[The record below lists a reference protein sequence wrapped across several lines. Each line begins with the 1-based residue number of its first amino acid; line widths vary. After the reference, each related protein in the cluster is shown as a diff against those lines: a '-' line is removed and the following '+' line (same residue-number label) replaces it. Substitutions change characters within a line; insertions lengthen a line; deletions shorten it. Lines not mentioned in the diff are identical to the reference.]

1 MDVEPLGDIEL
12 ERILV
17 PYVVTPFFAYLQ
29 PKAEE
34 VKSRDIQ
41 AECFLDFEVN
51 KINIRPEYMNNP
63 KELAKIRAMID
74 ELKSDPSIKVN
85 KLDIVGYASPE
96 GSLAN
101 VIIWHPDTISREI
114 SILSSLVVK
123 TGMDW

>member
-1 MDVEPLGDIEL
+1 M
-12 ERILV
+12 
-17 PYVVTPFFAYLQ
+17 
-29 PKAEE
+29 
-34 VKSRDIQ
+34 KSRDIQ

-101 VIIWHPDTISREI
+101 NKRLSEGRAMALRDYLHPDTISREI
-114 SILSSLVVK
+114 SIISSLVVK